1 MAAGDEQDEETK
13 KMLADTNMEN
23 YGGKDHKAKQK
34 AIADKQKEWDGA
46 GEDWGIQVWR
56 INKFRVEHVDAE
68 EYGSFYSG
76 DSYIILNTYKEEGGD
91 EKKHN
96 VHFWLGEK
104 TTQDEAGSAAI
115 KTVELDDRLG
125 DLPVQFREVQGH
137 ETKSFLGLWSSLSI
151 LEGGNDSGFRHVTPE
166 EYEPRLIHV
175 SGRNKRKMKA
185 KQIPMNVANLN
196 GNDCFLLDAGTEL
209 FQFHPSGASVWE
221 KQACLGKTLEIE
233 ASRNGKVSAKH
244 LIDWTEGP
252 CEGEQEEKFWGY
264 FDGGKPES
272 LPEKSE
278 YQLKKKEEE
287 AAFKE
292 HVNKM
297 FHVTD
302 EDGEMTTTEV
312 QSGVLDRDMLAQE
325 NDDALIIDVG
335 RVIFVWIG
343 ETANRCE
350 AKTAMVHA
358 QNYIQETGRPFWTP
372 VERIFSGREPSH
384 FWKAFGCERC
394 PKDIV

>member
-1 MAAGDEQDEETK
+1 MAAADDEETK
-13 KMLADTNMEN
+13 KRLADTNMEN
-23 YGGKDHKAKQK
+23 YGGEEHRAKQK
-34 AIADKQKEWDGA
+34 AIADKQAEWDGA
-46 GEDWGIQVWR
+46 GDDFGLQIWR
-56 INKFRVEHVDAE
+56 INKFRVDHVDQE

-91 EKKHN
+91 EKLHN

-104 TTQDEAGSAAI
+104 TTQDEAGAAAI
-115 KTVELDDRLG
+115 KTVELDDKLG

-137 ETKSFLGLWSSLSI
+137 ETKTFLSLFNSLNI
-151 LEGGNDSGFRHVTPE
+151 LEGGHESGFRHVTPE
-166 EYEPRLIHV
+166 EYESRLIHV
-175 SGRNKRKMKA
+175 SGRNKKKMKA
-185 KQIPMNVANLN
+185 KQIPLNVDNLN
-196 GNDCFLLDAGTEL
+196 STDCFLLDAGTEL
-209 FQFHPSGASVWE
+209 FQFHPPGASVWE
-221 KQACLGKTLEIE
+221 KQACLGKVLEIE
-233 ASRNGKVSAKH
+233 AERKGKVHTKH

-252 CEGEQEEKFWGY
+252 PSDEGEEKFWAA
-264 FDGGKPES
+264 FGGKPES

-278 YQLKKKEEE
+278 YQLKKKAEE

-302 EDGEMTTTEV
+302 ENGEMSISEV
-312 QSGVLDRDMLAQE
+312 QSGVLNRDMLAQE

-343 ETANRCE
+343 ETANRSE
-350 AKTAMVHA
+350 AKTAMVSA
-358 QNYIQETGRPFWTP
+358 QKYIEQTGRPFWTP
-372 VERIFSGREPSH
+372 VKRVFSGKEPSD
-384 FWKAFGCERC
+384 FWRAFGCERC

>member
-1 MAAGDEQDEETK
+1 MAAADQDEETK

-23 YGGKDHKAKQK
+23 YGGEEHRAKQK

-46 GEDWGIQVWR
+46 GDDYGLQVWR
-56 INKFRVEHVDAE
+56 INKFKVDHVDTE
-68 EYGSFYSG
+68 DYGSFYSG
-76 DSYIILNTYKEEGGD
+76 DSYIILNTYKEEGGE
-91 EKKHN
+91 EKLHN
-96 VHFWLGEK
+96 VHFWLGEQ
-104 TTQDEAGSAAI
+104 TTQDEAGAAAI

-137 ETKSFLGLWSSLSI
+137 ETKSFLSLFNSLNI
-151 LEGGNDSGFRHVTPE
+151 LEGGHESGFRHVTPE
-166 EYEPRLIHV
+166 EYEARLIHV
-175 SGRNKRKMKA
+175 SGRNKKRMKA
-185 KQIPMNVANLN
+185 QQIPLNVENLN
-196 GNDCFLLDAGTEL
+196 STDCFLLDAGTEL

-233 ASRNGKVSAKH
+233 ESRKGKVTAKH
-244 LIDWTEGP
+244 LIDWTEGDVQGA
-252 CEGEQEEKFWGY
+252 EEEKFWG
-264 FDGGKPES
+264 FFGGKPES

-278 YQLKKKEEE
+278 YQLKKKAEE
-287 AAFKE
+287 AAFKT

-302 EDGEMTTTEV
+302 ENGEMSISEV
-312 QSGVLDRDMLAQE
+312 QSGVLDRNTLAQE

-343 ETANRCE
+343 ETANRSE
-350 AKTAMVHA
+350 AKTAMVSA
-358 QNYIQETGRPFWTP
+358 QKYIEQTERPFWTP
-372 VERIFSGREPSH
+372 VERVFSGKEPAH
-384 FWKAFGCERC
+384 FWQAFGCERC